1 MTDHQREK
9 LEKLIERQIEADRNS
24 DALAFFKGAL
34 IAIAFGLLVVA
45 VLSAAIAHFTD

>member
-1 MTDHQREK
+1 MTEQEHKK
-9 LEKLIERQIEADRNS
+9 LDELIQRQIEADREG

-45 VLSAAIAHFTD
+45 VLSAVIAYFTD